1 MQIWDVVVMKIAE
14 VLESVLNPLCIETYK
29 KTFPTQYI
37 ARLTDVCL
45 KNSDYI
51 RNVPL
56 PTKETDF
63 KRIVD
68 TRMWLKVIREQPTL
82 FEVRS
87 ISHTA
92 ELTQLVDEL
101 IVDFNRLAHRTTYN
115 HFTRATVRQ
124 TAKRAERLIAL
135 LGQTHTGA
143 DESIRRIKE
152 RPDLLFH
159 ELNLDKFADGRA
171 KPPALDPNN
180 AAAAPAE
187 PSLSEGDT
195 EYLAPAASPILLE
208 IHTENADKR
217 TFVPDHAKFLVGRGQ
232 TNQLV
237 IDDTA
242 VSKRHLGVIFADD
255 YGLLVVDLRSRNG
268 TILEGIPIQ
277 PGVMHQWAIG
287 QPITLGKTTL
297 IPRWR
302 VPSGSLN
309 QG

>member
-45 KNSDYI
+45 KNSEYL

-56 PTKETDF
+56 PNKEADF
-63 KRIVD
+63 KRVVD
-68 TRMWLKVIREQPTL
+68 TRMWLKVVREQPTL
-82 FEVRS
+82 FEVRT
-87 ISHTA
+87 IAHTN
-92 ELTQLVDEL
+92 EL
-101 IVDFNRLAHRTTYN
+101 IRLTDDLITDFNRLAHRTAYN

-124 TAKRAERLIAL
+124 TAKRAERLIEL
-135 LGQTHTGA
+135 LGQSHTGA

-159 ELNLDKFADGRA
+159 ELRLDKFADGRA
-171 KPPALDPNN
+171 KPPAPLV
-180 AAAAPAE
+180 AETAPD
-187 PSLSEGDT
+187 EGDT
-195 EYLAPAASPILLE
+195 EYLPVTASPILLE
-208 IHTENADKR
+208 ISVNGGEPK
-217 TFVPDHAKFLVGRGQ
+217 TFVPAGMKFLIGRGQ

-237 IDDTA
+237 LDDKA
-242 VSKRHLGVIFADD
+242 VSKRHLGVIFTND

-268 TILEGIPIQ
+268 TLLAGSPLP
-277 PGVMHQWAIG
+277 PGMMHQWEIG
-287 QPITLGKTTL
+287 QPIMLGNTKL

-302 VPSGSLN
+302 KPGASS
-309 QG
+309 